1 MTARDETMTARD
13 DMREARKAAGLC
25 LHSSSCGNKA
35 LAPPV
40 VDYCE
45 KHLPEHPHQVLS
57 RKGKKRPPSN

>member
-1 MTARDETMTARD
+1 MTSRD

-40 VDYCE
+40 VGYCE
-45 KHLPEHPHQVLS
+45 KHLPEHPHQVS
-57 RKGKKRPPSN
+57 PRKGKKRRPPSN